1 MNLRHHQNPTRESDH
16 CRDNSGRQLLRRVA
30 FVAVGSGSLLLWLA
44 ACQSDS
50 QSMQLANASPVTA
63 QGSAGY
69 VLYQA
74 NCAACHGA
82 TGNGKGAAAIALQ
95 TRPRDFWNEPFRY
108 VSTLDAIPTSE
119 DLAQTIKSGR
129 IHGEMP
135 AAPWL
140 SDDDISTLSE
150 YVLELNRLGWVQRLS
165 EDESLSNA
173 DVEEI
178 ATDRVSPL
186 EPITIA
192 MPSAGFESNSEIG
205 RTLYDQ
211 SCASC
216 HGQTGRGDGLN
227 MPLDDQGRPIKV
239 RNLVSEPIHG
249 GANPIEL
256 FKRIRCGLPGTPM
269 PAQPSLTDDQVWQ
282 LVYYTRELM
291 GSPLG
296 GSTR

>member
-1 MNLRHHQNPTRESDH
+1 MR
-16 CRDNSGRQLLRRVA
+16 
-30 FVAVGSGSLLLWLA
+30 
-44 ACQSDS
+44 
-50 QSMQLANASPVTA
+50 LANANPVTA
-63 QGSAGY
+63 QGSVGY

-74 NCAACHGA
+74 NCAACHGVS
-82 TGNGKGAAAIALQ
+82 GNGKGVAAIALT

-129 IHGEMP
+129 LHGEMP
-135 AAPWL
+135 AGPWL
-140 SDDDISTLSE
+140 SNDDVDALAE

-165 EDESLSNA
+165 GDDSLSSA

-178 ATDRVSPL
+178 ATDRVTPL
-186 EPITIA
+186 EPVTIA
-192 MPSAGFESNSEIG
+192 MPSSGFQFNSKIG
-205 RTLYDQ
+205 RTLYEQ

-239 RNLVSEPIHG
+239 RDLVNEPIHG
-249 GANPIEL
+249 GDDPIEL

-282 LVYYTRELM
+282 LVFYTRELM